1 MDASLSD
8 FTPQILALLVG
19 GLGASLG
26 LTWWARREGA
36 RATLARLGGAAFG
49 GACLAVTAVGVLA
62 AYGLIRSLL
71 RTAASDPGAVSP
83 VGLFLLGLAVG
94 APLGLPG
101 VVASWTEARRRERS
115 RLARANRV
123 PTRDDRRAYADQLVQ
138 QIHDVS
144 PRPRQLSASIGGD
157 GGTIL
162 RFEGDIDAEEG
173 DRLTKAL
180 REDLKDVGFKRVEGK
195 KGSSEWWSRV

>member
-8 FTPQILALLVG
+8 FAPQIVALLVG

-26 LTWWARREGA
+26 LTWWARRGA
-36 RATLARLGGAAFG
+36 ARTTLARLGGAAF
-49 GACLAVTAVGVLA
+49 AAVCLAVTTAGLLA
-62 AYGLIRSLL
+62 AWALVRTLL
-71 RTAASDPGAVSP
+71 RTAMSDPTALSP
-83 VGLFLLGLAVG
+83 MGLFLLGLSVG

-101 VVASWTEARRRERS
+101 LVASWTDARRRERT
-115 RLARANRV
+115 RLARENHV
-123 PTRDDRRAYADQLVQ
+123 PTREDRRAYADQLVQ

-144 PRPRQLSASIGGD
+144 PRRRELSAMIAGD

-180 REDLKDVGFKRVEGK
+180 REDLRDVGFKRVEGSK
-195 KGSSEWWSRV
+195 ASSEWWSRV